1 VLDDPR
7 RHQGLGRHRPQYE
20 CGIMDRVESW
30 FDSLGIRYEVKPKVI
45 KCMMHTEGECYRDY
59 TFFFEK

>member
-1 VLDDPR
+1 
-7 RHQGLGRHRPQYE
+7 
-20 CGIMDRVESW
+20 MDRVESW